1 MNKLI
6 VRKKHIT
13 VTRKHLLMSFAF
25 SEAECIYQDQ
35 IDDQMLRRPDGRPDG
50 SWATRSLQVT
60 WLLLGDQ
67 IADQISNELLPFGQI
82 SGPLK

>member
-1 MNKLI
+1 MFNK
-6 VRKKHIT
+6 
-13 VTRKHLLMSFAF
+13 AD
-25 SEAECIYQDQ
+25 CIYH
-35 IDDQMLRRPDGRPDG
+35 DQMLRWPNGRPDG
-50 SWATRSLQVT
+50 SWATKSLQVT

>member
-1 MNKLI
+1 
-6 VRKKHIT
+6 
-13 VTRKHLLMSFAF
+13 MSV
-25 SEAECIYQDQ
+25 SELKAKAECIYHDQ

-60 WLLLGDQ
+60 WSLLGDQ